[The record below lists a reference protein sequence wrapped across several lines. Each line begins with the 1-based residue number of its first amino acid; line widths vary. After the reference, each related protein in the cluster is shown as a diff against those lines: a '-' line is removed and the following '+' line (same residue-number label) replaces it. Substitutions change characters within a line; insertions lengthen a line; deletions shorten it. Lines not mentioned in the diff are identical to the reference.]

1 MANTTM
7 LNEET
12 DQKLKQDIVCIDE
25 KRKVLEQ
32 IVEITCAI
40 EYMQDSL
47 NAVLFLGEP
56 SSDLPPEA
64 IKLYKS
70 LNESLLSQSTN
81 KIKDYLG
88 NLEKVVNKQLEQILH
103 YSGFD
108 FDSDEAIEILTLS
121 GESTNTETSPIDML
135 NDFKRTA
142 QTAVSLRVLLK
153 KRGVRTDGAFIAVP
167 KEVIKKQYSL
177 LEEQDKQQ
185 RKKVKEKV
193 LDMKQDI
200 NAMIGNP
207 SYPDSMKTM
216 LSSVLDNLDNDLKQI
231 DSGVRLDQLSF
242 VADAHELSAVPVD
255 EEGTE
260 TGAPQTKEE
269 KEKTGL
275 TDKASRWLNSP
286 WKVSWDNL
294 ED

>member
-1 MANTTM
+1 M
-7 LNEET
+7 LHQET
-12 DQKLKQDIVCIDE
+12 DKKLKQDIVCIDE

-32 IVEITCAI
+32 IVEITRAI

-47 NAVLFLGEP
+47 NAVLILGEP

-64 IKLYKS
+64 ANLYKS
-70 LNESLLSQSTN
+70 LNESLLIQSTN
-81 KIKDYLG
+81 KIKVYLD
-88 NLEKVVNKQLEQILH
+88 NLERLINKQLEQILH

-121 GESTNTETSPIDML
+121 GDSVNTENSPIDML

-153 KRGVRTDGAFIAVP
+153 KRGICTDGAFIAVP

-177 LEEQDKQQ
+177 LEEQEKQQ
-185 RKKVKEKV
+185 RRKVKEKV
-193 LDMKQDI
+193 IDMKQNI
-200 NAMIGNP
+200 KSMIDNP
-207 SYPDSMKTM
+207 GYPDSMKTM
-216 LSSVLDNLDNDLKQI
+216 LSSVLDNLENDLKQI
-231 DSGVRLDQLSF
+231 DSGISLDQLSF
-242 VADAHELSAVPVD
+242 VADAYELSDVPVA
-255 EEGTE
+255 EEETRTE
-260 TGAPQTKEE
+260 APQQTKEQ
-269 KEKTGL
+269 KKKAGL
-275 TDKASRWLNSP
+275 ADKASRWLNSP